1 LFQANNISAQEI
13 RDSFR
18 DRVQRAEQE
27 AAQAGAADADNG
39 EGPSNAGE
47 DAAEAQ
53 AESSAM
59 AAERSRKRK
68 RNQDEAI
75 AKIKK
80 GKEAKKAASKKKK
93 KKGSDDD
100 SDFEDLMD
108 TYKKSK
114 PLPGQL
120 ENCELCN
127 KRFTVTPYSKAGL
140 EGGLLCTPCGKELT
154 KENKASEKAKK
165 PVVRKG
171 RRKIESNRL
180 DGLIAGGPKSLQQ
193 LCIEKLAKHSE
204 DIDELGEMPENIM
217 NKISEIFSKSR
228 AMNPTTMKLFLQ
240 PGMDKVA
247 IHEAACKFGARMLG
261 LWTNASQRSRRRTTI
276 KSSPSAR
283 PSRSLPFAIAASS
296 RTAMSI
302 I

>member
-1 LFQANNISAQEI
+1 
-13 RDSFR
+13 
-18 DRVQRAEQE
+18 VQRAEQE
-27 AAQAGAADADNG
+27 AAQAAAANGENG

-47 DAAEAQ
+47 NAEEEQ

-68 RNQDEAI
+68 RNQEEAI

-80 GKEAKKAASKKKK
+80 GKEAKKAAPKKKK

-100 SDFEDLMD
+100 SDFEGLMD
-108 TYKKSK
+108 AYKKAK

-120 ENCELCN
+120 ENCELCS
-127 KRFTVTPYSKAGL
+127 KRFTVTAYSKAGP
-140 EGGLLCTPCGKELT
+140 EGGLLCTPCGKELA
-154 KENKASEKAKK
+154 KENKAHEKAKK

-180 DGLIAGGPKSLQQ
+180 DGMTMRGPKTLQQ

-217 NKISEIFSKSR
+217 NRISEIFSKSR
-228 AMNPTTMKLFLQ
+228 AMNSTTMKLFLQ
-240 PGMDKVA
+240 PDMDKVA
-247 IHEAACKFGARMLG
+247 IHEAACKFVARIP
-261 LWTNASQRSRRRTTI
+261 R
-276 KSSPSAR
+276 
-283 PSRSLPFAIAASS
+283 
-296 RTAMSI
+296 
-302 I
+302 